1 MMKGPLKFTKSALV
15 LLLLGAGFI
24 AQSFD
29 KDDDKQNKPKKKEY
43 RVPVYL
49 GETNLSG
56 GNIPEKLF
64 DSLISIG
71 LTSKDTLGR
80 PHKVT
85 SFMFTYAE
93 RNLYEDA
100 EGNLLWLTDL
110 RSAPSKGD
118 TLETYVLETIL
129 ERTKN
134 GDTVYF
140 DNITVLSP
148 DTVGYNGKSMM
159 FVLTK

>member
-1 MMKGPLKFTKSALV
+1 MMKGPKLSKGI
-15 LLLLGAGFI
+15 LLLLLVAVGFV
-24 AQSFD
+24 AQSF
-29 KDDDKQNKPKKKEY
+29 KDDDKQGKEKKKEY

-49 GETNLSG
+49 GNTNLSG
-56 GNIPEKLF
+56 GQISESLF

-80 PHKVT
+80 PHIVT

-100 EGNLLWLTDL
+100 EGNLMWLTDL

-118 TLETYVLETIL
+118 TLETYVLENVL
-129 ERTKN
+129 KRTKN